1 MEVNDN
7 DRKFLRFLWVDDI
20 NNINDNFDLV
30 TYQFTRVLFDMRPSQ
45 FLLVAII
52 IKHLENYEADQ
63 EFIETFHRNLY
74 ADDSVRGA
82 QSTAAAFELYLI
94 SKYWLL
100 EAGLRLRKWQSNDMQ
115 LEQKFARYEK
125 EEPAADIWKVLDVTW
140 KNRTDTSEVKLDV
153 LDDANENIITKRNVL

>member
-1 MEVNDN
+1 
-7 DRKFLRFLWVDDI
+7 
-20 NNINDNFDLV
+20 
-30 TYQFTRVLFDMRPSQ
+30 MRPSQ

-125 EEPAADIWKVLDVTW
+125 EERRQIF
-140 KNRTDTSEVKLDV
+140 
-153 LDDANENIITKRNVL
+153 